1 MNWTEWIVPISTII
15 AAFGT
20 LIIPVILFI
29 THRDTNKKIDA
40 LRSDIGA
47 QVTTLRSDLEA
58 QVSTLRAVLINVVDV
73 VNSLVAYLSGQSG
86 DKISATINSISLDT
100 LKTSS
105 PQTLSK
111 KGEDLA
117 AQLDAQKIVDKYYKH
132 LQIPEDASKFE
143 IQQGC
148 FAFAFTVLLGL
159 VNAEEKAFIE
169 ETIYE
174 AGDSEAAI
182 LAIYGI
188 LFRDVLLKERQLPVP
203 KRSHLDSVST

>member
-29 THRDTNKKIDA
+29 THRDTNKKFDA
-40 LRSDIGA
+40 LRSDLEAQGNALKSDIGAQVSALRSDLEA

-58 QVSTLRAVLINVVDV
+58 QVSVLRAVLINVVDV

-117 AQLDAQKIVDKYYKH
+117 AQLDAQKIVDKY
-132 LQIPEDASKFE
+132 
-143 IQQGC
+143 
-148 FAFAFTVLLGL
+148 
-159 VNAEEKAFIE
+159 
-169 ETIYE
+169 
-174 AGDSEAAI
+174 
-182 LAIYGI
+182 
-188 LFRDVLLKERQLPVP
+188 
-203 KRSHLDSVST
+203 